1 MEDTHYIILHLLTIL
16 TLSSIIICSKC
27 KQKKPEIKF
36 HNGLVTHL
44 PDPNFHI
51 ISIYSTDSNT
61 LRIHYEYKLQASSI
75 EISYE
80 EAENSGIFN
89 PDKFYEYINK

>member
-1 MEDTHYIILHLLTIL
+1 MLIFVVLVLLISRGYVLYILR
-16 TLSSIIICSKC
+16 S
-27 KQKKPEIKF
+27 QKIKPKPEIKF
-36 HNGLVTHL
+36 HNGILAHK
-44 PDPNFHI
+44 PNLQFHI
-51 ISIYSTDSNT
+51 ISICSTNAST